1 MLANQDARQR
11 VDAGK
16 KVEQKIIEILNKAG
30 LNLSNPTNS
39 EDILNKVDAWVDNGK
54 NGKTGFIIVKATKA

>member
-16 KVEQKIIEILNKAG
+16 KVEKKIIEILNKAG
-30 LNLSNPTNS
+30 LNLTNPTNS
-39 EDILNKVDAWVDNGK
+39 EDILN
-54 NGKTGFIIVKATKA
+54 